1 MKKTFLLVPLAIILV
16 MSLFLVSCEDEPEL
30 KIYKVTFL
38 KDKGDTTPY
47 DEKIVLEGSGITEAP
62 KKPTKEGYD
71 FEYWKPVD
79 GEYAELEK
87 EYRDAQ
93 AERDKLQDELIGRRR
108 RSLMIKRCSWM
119 M

>member
-62 KKPTKEGYD
+62 KEPTKEGHD
-71 FEYWKPVD
+71 FEYWKLVD
-79 GEYAELEK
+79 GESKYDLNSLNI
-87 EYRDAQ
+87 Q
-93 AERDKLQDELIGRRR
+93 QLIE
-108 RSLMIKRCSWM
+108 
-119 M
+119 